1 MNTIIFFVTATD
13 VLADLSEHFSQGNL
27 SRIFEFKRRIVEH
40 HQQQQTIATYYTT
53 LKSFWDELG
62 SYNDP
67 PLYNYAR
74 LKQIVVREEHERI
87 LQFLMGLNDIYTLLF
102 MGKFLMQP
110 LPNIKKIYSLLL
122 QEEKQRQHADAHD
135 SPIHVINVKKNTRNT
150 ENKQPAKSQNSKGK
164 SLYCTHCEGDT
175 HSVDRCYYI
184 IGFPP
189 GHKFHGRDV
198 KPPNRNKWFAAN
210 NTTT

>member
-13 VLADLSEHFSQGNL
+13 VWADLSEHFSQGNL

-62 SYNDP
+62 LYNDP
-67 PLYNYAR
+67 PLCNYAR

-122 QEEKQRQHADAHD
+122 QEEKQR
-135 SPIHVINVKKNTRNT
+135 
-150 ENKQPAKSQNSKGK
+150 
-164 SLYCTHCEGDT
+164 
-175 HSVDRCYYI
+175 
-184 IGFPP
+184 
-189 GHKFHGRDV
+189 
-198 KPPNRNKWFAAN
+198 
-210 NTTT
+210 